1 MTLTLSVRLI
11 FVYRLMR
18 QDEGMP
24 RNAKTSANP
33 APWADRA
40 MKAFGMNRVRSEVL
54 RYLAQNPEGTT
65 SGQIGRDLDATYQT
79 IFRHLRELEEQGIID
94 SDGSENRHG
103 QRVVYRL
110 NKQGRDRALANYASY
125 LDGQ

>member
-1 MTLTLSVRLI
+1 
-11 FVYRLMR
+11 
-18 QDEGMP
+18 
-24 RNAKTSANP
+24 
-33 APWADRA
+33 